1 MAWKFDEKS
10 PIYAQ
15 IAQHVKMQIIS
26 NQVKSGD
33 QLPTVREYAEEAGV
47 NPNTMQRAFTEL
59 EREGMVY
66 SQRTSGRFV
75 TEDTDLIAEKRL
87 EVAQLEL
94 QNFVDNMQK
103 IGFSKEDIVPE
114 LDRFLKENM
123 ND

>member
-75 TEDTDLIAEKRL
+75 TEDSDLIAEKRL

-94 QNFVDNMQK
+94 ENFVSNMQK
-103 IGFSKEDIVPE
+103 IGFSKTDIIPE
-114 LDRFLKENM
+114 LSRFLKE
-123 ND
+123 DSHD

>member
-26 NQVKSGD
+26 NHVKSGD

-94 QNFVDNMQK
+94 KNFVSNMQK
-103 IGFSKEDIVPE
+103 IGFSTEDIIPE
-114 LDRFLKENM
+114 VTRFLKENAY
-123 ND
+123 D

>member
-75 TEDTDLIAEKRL
+75 TEDTELIAEKRL

-103 IGFSKEDIVPE
+103 IGFSKEDIIPE

>member
-26 NQVKSGD
+26 NQVRSGD

-103 IGFSKEDIVPE
+103 IGFSKEDIIPE